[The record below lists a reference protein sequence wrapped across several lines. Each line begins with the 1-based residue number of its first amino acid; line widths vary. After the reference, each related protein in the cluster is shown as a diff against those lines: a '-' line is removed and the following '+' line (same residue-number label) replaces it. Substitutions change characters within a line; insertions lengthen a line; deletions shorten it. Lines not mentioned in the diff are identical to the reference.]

1 MLMDPHPSRQQHAVA
16 KLNFFYFFSFSSEAL
31 NLFDSDQLQ
40 QNNGIIPSKL
50 NKKLLVAFLQLSDY
64 FDTIRYSFLNY
75 RWPLFVYFHLFK
87 QTLQFYN
94 KIMWKCPSSLR
105 CKDSNPQ
112 TSKHKSTPITT
123 RPGLPPIYC
132 HFWVCV
138 IR

>member
-94 KIMWKCPSSLR
+94 KIM
-105 CKDSNPQ
+105 
-112 TSKHKSTPITT
+112 
-123 RPGLPPIYC
+123 
-132 HFWVCV
+132 
-138 IR
+138 